1 MKTVSLIGCGALAS
15 IFVQNFWKLG
25 NEWKLVNVYGR
36 EGKNKSAF
44 EECFGLK
51 VETDFEDFLACAG
64 EYVVELAGA
73 GAVKETCIPALKNG
87 KNYVSISIGAL
98 ADNHFLEPVKAEAE
112 LSGAALYVANGAI
125 GGLDFLQTLSFSDY
139 PYSVSIE
146 TCKNP
151 KGLEGSP
158 GLHGRLL
165 SKTEREIAFD
175 GTAQEA
181 IKGFPKNVNVA
192 IATQLASESEQI
204 RANLVS
210 EPGRTSNEHIIRV
223 RSETLNA
230 TLSFESKPDKANPK
244 SSVSAA
250 LSVLALLKN
259 LSGPIRYF

>member
-1 MKTVSLIGCGALAS
+1 MLKTGVC
-15 IFVQNFWKLG
+15 
-25 NEWKLVNVYGR
+25 
-36 EGKNKSAF
+36 
-44 EECFGLK
+44 
-51 VETDFEDFLACAG
+51 
-64 EYVVELAGA
+64 
-73 GAVKETCIPALKNG
+73 
-87 KNYVSISIGAL
+87 ISIGAL
-98 ADNHFLEPVKAEAE
+98 ADSHSLEQVKAEAE

-125 GGLDFLQTLSFSDY
+125 GSLDFLQTLSFSDY

-158 GLHGRLL
+158 GLHGKLL

-204 RANLVS
+204 QANLVS
-210 EPGRTSNEHIIRV
+210 EPVRASNEHIIRV

-259 LSGPIRYF
+259 LSSPIRYF